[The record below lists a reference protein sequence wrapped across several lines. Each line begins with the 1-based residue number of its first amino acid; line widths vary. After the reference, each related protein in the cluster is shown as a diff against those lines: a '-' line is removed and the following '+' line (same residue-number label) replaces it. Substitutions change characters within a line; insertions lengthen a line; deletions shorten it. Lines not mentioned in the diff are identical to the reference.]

1 MFQLF
6 DLVGK
11 IFDFRQSLRRM
22 RELREQRRAAGGE
35 AKGAPAS
42 AEGPEPDNG

>member
-6 DLVGK
+6 DLIGK

-22 RELREQRRAAGGE
+22 RELREQRRTAGAE
-35 AKGAPAS
+35 AKAAPAS
-42 AEGPEPDNG
+42 AEGPEPGNG